1 MTDRNKV
8 FFRIE
13 QDEDGYPGIASE
25 SVWAEVTPEGAVFR
39 LDNIPFFATSATL
52 GDVVRT
58 RAEDGHF
65 WFEAIVQ
72 PSGHSLFR
80 VVFFDVHAKDRVNRE
95 LVELGCQTE
104 YLEQHHL
111 LAVSIPDSVTVAAVQ
126 HYLEQESATGSIDS
140 EEAILRD

>member
-1 MTDRNKV
+1 MTDQTKV
-8 FFRIE
+8 FFQIE

-25 SVWAEVTPEGAVFR
+25 SVWAKSIPGNAFQ

-58 RAEDGHF
+58 RTEDGHL

-80 VVFFDVHAKDRVNRE
+80 VVFFDVYAKDRVNRE

-111 LAVSIPDSVTVAAVQ
+111 LAVSIPDAATVPAVQ
-126 HYLEQESATGSIDS
+126 HYLEQESVTGSVDY